1 MAMKAVQFDGFGKPL
16 YVEELETPTA
26 PKDGVVI
33 QVKAAGLC
41 RSDWHAWQGH
51 DPDITI
57 FPHVPGH
64 EFAGVVHEVGPG
76 VTSLKVGD
84 RVVFPFVCGC
94 GCGECSWCVSGNAQ
108 VCPDQWQP
116 GFSGP
121 GTYAEY
127 VAIPRADFNAVVL
140 PAEVSFEVAAS
151 LGCRF
156 ATSYRAIKH
165 VAKVQPGETVTVFG
179 CGGIGLAAVM
189 IAAASGATVIAV
201 DVNPEALLLATQ
213 AGAVHVF
220 NAAEVDVVEAIRR
233 VIPGGV
239 DVSVDALG
247 SIATAKSAVESLR
260 VQGRHIQIGLL
271 LPAKIGDKATVPMH
285 LVIAKELSVLGSHG
299 MAAVAYPEMLA
310 DIASGVLDPGQFI
323 THRIPL
329 GAVPEALAQ
338 MSTGTEPG
346 VTIIQPEG

>member
-1 MAMKAVQFDGFGKPL
+1 MKAVQFEKFGEPL
-16 YVEELETPTA
+16 VVAQLDIPTA
-26 PKDGVVI
+26 PADGVVI

-51 DPDITI
+51 DPDITV

-64 EFAGVVHEVGPG
+64 EFAGVVHEIGAG
-76 VTSLKVGD
+76 VSKLKVGD

-94 GCGECSWCVSGNAQ
+94 GQCSWCESGNAQ

-121 GTYAEY
+121 GTYAEF

-140 PAEVSFEVAAS
+140 PAEVSFDVAAS

-156 ATSYRAIKH
+156 ATSYRAITH
-165 VAKVQPGETVTVFG
+165 VADVQPGETVAVFG
-179 CGGIGLAAVM
+179 CGGIGLAAIM
-189 IAAASGATVIAV
+189 IAAASGANVVAV
-201 DVNPEALLLATQ
+201 DVNAEALTLASEV
-213 AGAVHVF
+213 GATHVF
-220 NAAEVDVVEAIRR
+220 NAAEGDVVAAIKA
-233 VIPGGV
+233 VIPEGV

-247 SIATAKSAVESLR
+247 SIPTAKSAVESLR
-260 VQGRHIQIGLL
+260 VQGRHVQIGLL

-285 LVIAKELSVLGSHG
+285 VVIAKELQVLGSHG
-299 MAAVAYPEMLA
+299 MAAAAYPEMLA
-310 DIASGVLDPGQFI
+310 DIASGVLDPGTFI
-323 THRIPL
+323 THRISL
-329 GAVPEALAQ
+329 DEVPKALAQ

-346 VTIIQPEG
+346 VTVIQP

>member
-1 MAMKAVQFDGFGKPL
+1 MKAVQFDSCGERL
-16 YVEELETPTA
+16 YVADHEMPM
-26 PKDGVVI
+26 PPHGGVVI

-51 DPDITI
+51 DPDITV
-57 FPHVPGH
+57 FPHIPGH
-64 EFAGVVHEVGPG
+64 EFAGIVNAVGDD
-76 VTSLKVGD
+76 VSSLKVGD

-94 GCGECSWCVSGNAQ
+94 GKCTWCESGNAQ

-140 PAEVSFEVAAS
+140 PDEVSFEVAAS

-165 VAKVQPGETVTVFG
+165 VAEVQSGETVAVYG
-179 CGGIGLAAVM
+179 CGGIGLAAIM
-189 IAAASGATVIAV
+189 IAAASGATVVAV
-201 DVNPEALLLATQ
+201 DVNQHALDLATEV
-213 AGAVHVF
+213 GARHVF
-220 NAAEVDVVEAIRR
+220 NAAEGDVVSAIKN
-233 VIPGGV
+233 VIPGGI
-239 DVSVDALG
+239 DVTVDALG
-247 SIATAKSAVESLR
+247 SIPTAKAAVESLR
-260 VQGRHIQIGLL
+260 VQGRHVQIGLL
-271 LPAKIGDKATVPMH
+271 LPAKIGDKATIPMH
-285 LVIAKELSVLGSHG
+285 VVIAKELQILGSHG
-299 MAAVAYPEMLA
+299 MAAAAYPEMLA
-310 DIASGVLDPGQFI
+310 DITSGVIDPGQFI

-329 GAVPEALAQ
+329 DAVPEALAS

-346 VTIIQPEG
+346 VTIIQP

>member
-1 MAMKAVQFDGFGKPL
+1 MKAVQFDGFGEPL
-16 YVEELETPTA
+16 YVAELESPLA
-26 PKDGVVI
+26 PVGGVVI

-41 RSDWHAWQGH
+41 RSDWHAWLGH
-51 DPDITI
+51 DPDITV
-57 FPHVPGH
+57 FPHIPGH
-64 EFAGVVHEVGPG
+64 EFSGIVHSVGDD
-76 VTSLKVGD
+76 VTTLKVGD

-94 GCGECSWCVSGNAQ
+94 GECTWCESGNAQ

-127 VAIPRADFNAVVL
+127 VAIPRAEFNAVVL
-140 PAEVSFEVAAS
+140 PDEVSFEVAAS

-165 VAKVQPGETVTVFG
+165 VAEVQSGETVAVFG
-179 CGGIGLAAVM
+179 CGGIGLAAIM
-189 IAAASGATVIAV
+189 IAAASGATVVAV
-201 DVNPEALLLATQ
+201 DVSPKALELASQ
-213 AGAVHVF
+213 VGATYVF
-220 NAAEVDVVEAIRR
+220 NASEGDVVDAIKN
-233 VIPGGV
+233 VIPGGL

-247 SIATAKSAVESLR
+247 SIPTAKAAVESLR
-260 VQGRHIQIGLL
+260 VQGRHVQIGLL

-285 LVIAKELSVLGSHG
+285 IVIAKELQVLGSHG
-299 MAAVAYPEMLA
+299 MAAAHYPEMLA
-310 DIASGVLDPGQFI
+310 DIASGEIDPGQFI

-329 GAVPEALAQ
+329 DTVPEALAK

-346 VTIIQPEG
+346 VTIIQP

>member
-1 MAMKAVQFDGFGKPL
+1 MKSVQFDSFGEPL
-16 YVEELETPTA
+16 YVADQAMPV
-26 PKDGVVI
+26 PPQGGVVI

-51 DPDITI
+51 DPDITV
-57 FPHVPGH
+57 FPHIPGH
-64 EFAGVVHEVGPG
+64 EFAGIVHAVGEG
-76 VTSLKVGD
+76 VATLKVGD

-94 GCGECSWCVSGNAQ
+94 GECTWCESGNAQ

-127 VAIPRADFNAVVL
+127 VAIPRADFNAIVL
-140 PAEVSFEVAAS
+140 PDAVSFDVAAS

-165 VAKVQPGETVTVFG
+165 VAEVQPGETVAVFG
-179 CGGIGLAAVM
+179 CGGIGLAAIM
-189 IAAASGATVIAV
+189 IAAASGAIVVAV
-201 DVNPEALLLATQ
+201 DVNVEALALASQ
-213 AGAVHVF
+213 VGASHVF
-220 NAAEVDVVEAIRR
+220 NAAEGDVATAIRE
-233 VIPGGV
+233 VFPGGV

-247 SIATAKSAVESLR
+247 SIPTAKSAVESLR
-260 VQGRHIQIGLL
+260 VQGRHVQIGLL

-285 LVIAKELSVLGSHG
+285 VVIAKELQVLGSHG
-299 MAAVAYPEMLA
+299 MAAAAYPEMLA
-310 DIASGVLDPGQFI
+310 DIAAGVIDPGQFI

-329 GAVPEALAQ
+329 DTVPDALAQ

-346 VTIIQPEG
+346 VTIIQP

>member
-1 MAMKAVQFDGFGKPL
+1 
-16 YVEELETPTA
+16 
-26 PKDGVVI
+26 VVI
-33 QVKAAGLC
+33 EVKAAGLC

-51 DPDITI
+51 DPDIAV

-64 EFAGVVHEVGPG
+64 EFAGIVHSVGSA
-76 VTSLKVGD
+76 VTTLKVGD

-94 GCGECSWCVSGNAQ
+94 GVCSWCESGNAQ

-121 GTYAEY
+121 GSYAEY
-127 VAIPRADFNAVVL
+127 VAIPRADFNAVQI
-140 PAEVSFEVAAS
+140 PGSISFDVAAS

-156 ATSYRAIKH
+156 ATSYRAIEH
-165 VAKVQPGETVTVFG
+165 VAQVKPGETVAIFG

-189 IAAASGATVIAV
+189 IAAAAGAEVIAV
-201 DVNPEALLLATQ
+201 DVNPQALELASQ
-213 AGAVHVF
+213 VGARHVV
-220 NAAEVDVVEAIRR
+220 NVNDGDVVSRINEF
-233 VIPGGV
+233 VPGGV

-247 SIATAKSAVESLR
+247 SIETARTAVECLR

-285 LVIAKELSVLGSHG
+285 LVIGRELNVLGSHG
-299 MAAVAYPEMLA
+299 MAAAAYPEMLA
-310 DIASGVLDPGQFI
+310 DIASGRLDPGLFI
-323 THRIPL
+323 TRRIDL
-329 GAVPEALAQ
+329 DAVPEALAQ

-346 VTIIQPEG
+346 VTIIQP

>member
-1 MAMKAVQFDGFGKPL
+1 MKAVQIEKFGEPL
-16 YVEELETPTA
+16 VVAELDTPTA
-26 PKDGVVI
+26 PAGGVVV

-51 DPDITI
+51 DPDITV

-64 EFAGVVHEVGPG
+64 EFAGVVHEVGLG
-76 VTSLKVGD
+76 VTNLKVGD

-94 GCGECSWCVSGNAQ
+94 GECSWCESGNAQ

-121 GTYAEY
+121 GTYAEF

-140 PAEVSFEVAAS
+140 PDEVSFEVAAS

-165 VAKVQPGETVTVFG
+165 VSKVLPGETVAVFG
-179 CGGIGLAAVM
+179 CGGIGLAAIM
-189 IAAASGATVIAV
+189 IAAASGATVVAV
-201 DVNPEALLLATQ
+201 DVNPEALKLAAQ
-213 AGAVHVF
+213 VGATHVF
-220 NAAEVDVVEAIRR
+220 NAAEGDVVTAIKN
-233 VIPGGV
+233 VFPEGV

-247 SIATAKSAVESLR
+247 SIATAQSAVESLR
-260 VQGRHIQIGLL
+260 VQGRHVQIGLL

-285 LVIAKELSVLGSHG
+285 VVIAKELSVLGSHG
-299 MAAVAYPEMLA
+299 MAAAAYPEMLA
-310 DIASGVLDPGQFI
+310 DIAAGVIDPGQFI

-329 GAVPEALAQ
+329 DAVPEALAK

-346 VTIIQPEG
+346 VTIIQP

>member
-1 MAMKAVQFDGFGKPL
+1 MKAVQFEQFGEPL
-16 YVEELETPTA
+16 VVAELAIPTA
-26 PKDGVVI
+26 PAGGVVVR
-33 QVKAAGLC
+33 VKAAGLC

-51 DPDITI
+51 DPDITV

-64 EFAGVVHEVGPG
+64 EFAGIVQEVGSG
-76 VTSLKVGD
+76 VTNLKVGD

-94 GCGECSWCVSGNAQ
+94 GECSWCESGNAQ

-121 GTYAEY
+121 GTYAEF

-140 PAEVSFEVAAS
+140 PDEVSFEVAAS

-165 VAKVQPGETVTVFG
+165 VAKVLPVETVAVFG
-179 CGGIGLAAVM
+179 CGGIGLAAIM
-189 IAAASGATVIAV
+189 IAAASGATVVAV
-201 DVNPEALLLATQ
+201 DVNPEALKLAAQ
-213 AGAVHVF
+213 VGATHVF
-220 NAAEVDVVEAIRR
+220 NAAEGDVVTAIKN
-233 VIPGGV
+233 VFPEGV

-247 SIATAKSAVESLR
+247 SIPTAKSAVESLR
-260 VQGRHIQIGLL
+260 VQGRHVQIGLL

-285 LVIAKELSVLGSHG
+285 VVIAKELSVLGSHG
-299 MAAVAYPEMLA
+299 MAAAAYPEMLA
-310 DIASGVLDPGQFI
+310 DIAAGVIDPGQFI
-323 THRIPL
+323 THTIPL
-329 GAVPEALAQ
+329 DAVPEALAK

-346 VTIIQPEG
+346 VTIIQP

>member
-1 MAMKAVQFDGFGKPL
+1 MKAVQFEKFGESL
-16 YVEELETPTA
+16 VVAELDTPTA
-26 PKDGVVI
+26 PAGGVVV

-51 DPDITI
+51 DPDITV

-64 EFAGVVHEVGPG
+64 EFAGVVHEVGSG
-76 VTSLKVGD
+76 ATNLKVGD

-94 GCGECSWCVSGNAQ
+94 GECSWCESGNAQ

-140 PAEVSFEVAAS
+140 PDEVTFEVAAS

-165 VAKVQPGETVTVFG
+165 VAQVQPGETVAVFG
-179 CGGIGLAAVM
+179 CGGIGLAAIM
-189 IAAASGATVIAV
+189 IAAASGATVVAV
-201 DVNPEALLLATQ
+201 DVNTDALELATQ
-213 AGAVHVF
+213 VGATHVF
-220 NAAEVDVVEAIRR
+220 NAAHGDVVSEITK

-247 SIATAKSAVESLR
+247 SIATAKAAVESLR
-260 VQGRHIQIGLL
+260 VQGRHVQIGLL

-285 LVIAKELSVLGSHG
+285 VVIAKELQILGSHG
-299 MAAVAYPEMLA
+299 MAAAAYPEMLA
-310 DIASGVLDPGQFI
+310 DITSGVIDPGRFI
-323 THRIPL
+323 THRISL
-329 GAVPEALAQ
+329 DGVPEALAK

-346 VTIIQPEG
+346 VTIIQP

>member
-1 MAMKAVQFDGFGKPL
+1 MKAVQFEKFGEPL
-16 YVEELETPTA
+16 DVAELDTPTA
-26 PKDGVVI
+26 PAGGVVV

-51 DPDITI
+51 DPDITV

-64 EFAGVVHEVGPG
+64 EFAGIVHEVGPG
-76 VTSLKVGD
+76 VTNLKVGD

-94 GCGECSWCVSGNAQ
+94 GECSWCESGNAQ

-140 PAEVSFEVAAS
+140 PDEVSFEVAAS

-165 VAKVQPGETVTVFG
+165 VSKVLPGETVAIFG
-179 CGGIGLAAVM
+179 CGGIGLAAIM
-189 IAAASGATVIAV
+189 IAAASGATVVAV
-201 DVNPEALLLATQ
+201 DVNPEALKLAAQ
-213 AGAVHVF
+213 VGATHVF
-220 NAAEVDVVEAIRR
+220 NAAEGDVVTAIKN
-233 VIPGGV
+233 VFPEGV

-247 SIATAKSAVESLR
+247 SIATAKSAVESIR
-260 VQGRHIQIGLL
+260 VQGRHVQIGLL

-285 LVIAKELSVLGSHG
+285 VVIAKELSVLGSHG
-299 MAAVAYPEMLA
+299 MAAAAYPEMLA
-310 DIASGVLDPGQFI
+310 DIAAGVIDPGLFI

-329 GAVPEALAQ
+329 DAVPEALAK

-346 VTIIQPEG
+346 VTIIQP

>member
-1 MAMKAVQFDGFGKPL
+1 MKSVQFDSFGELL
-16 YVEELETPTA
+16 YLAEQAMPVP
-26 PKDGVVI
+26 PQGGVVI

-51 DPDITI
+51 DPDITV
-57 FPHVPGH
+57 FPHIPGH
-64 EFAGVVHEVGPG
+64 EFAGIVHAVGEG
-76 VTSLKVGD
+76 VATLKVGD

-94 GCGECSWCVSGNAQ
+94 GECTWCESGNAQ

-127 VAIPRADFNAVVL
+127 VAIPRADFNAIVL
-140 PAEVSFEVAAS
+140 PDAVSFDVAAS

-165 VAKVQPGETVTVFG
+165 VAEVQPGETVAVFG
-179 CGGIGLAAVM
+179 CGGIGLAAIM
-189 IAAASGATVIAV
+189 IAAASGEIVVAV
-201 DVNPEALLLATQ
+201 DVNVEALALASQ
-213 AGAVHVF
+213 VGASHVF
-220 NAAEVDVVEAIRR
+220 NAAEGDVATAIRE
-233 VIPGGV
+233 VFPGGV

-247 SIATAKSAVESLR
+247 SIPTAKSAVESLR
-260 VQGRHIQIGLL
+260 VQGRHVQIGLL

-285 LVIAKELSVLGSHG
+285 VVIAKELQVLGSHG
-299 MAAVAYPEMLA
+299 MAAAAYPEMLA
-310 DIASGVLDPGQFI
+310 DIAAGVIDPGQFI

-329 GAVPEALAQ
+329 DTVPDALAQ

-346 VTIIQPEG
+346 VTIIQP

>member
-1 MAMKAVQFDGFGKPL
+1 MKAVQFVQFGEPL
-16 YVEELETPTA
+16 GVAELATPTA
-26 PKDGVVI
+26 PAGGVVV

-51 DPDITI
+51 DPDITD

-64 EFAGVVHEVGPG
+64 EFAGVVHEVGSG

-94 GCGECSWCVSGNAQ
+94 GDCAWCVSGNAQ

-121 GTYAEY
+121 GSYAEF

-140 PAEVSFEVAAS
+140 PDAVSFEVAAS

-165 VAKVQPGETVTVFG
+165 VADVQEGENVAVFG
-179 CGGIGLAAVM
+179 CGGIGLAAIM
-189 IAAASGATVIAV
+189 IAAASGATVVAV
-201 DVNPEALLLATQ
+201 DVNAEALSLAID
-213 AGAVHVF
+213 AGATYAF
-220 NAAEVDVVEAIRR
+220 NAAEGDVVAAIRN
-233 VIPGGV
+233 VFPDGV
-239 DVSVDALG
+239 DVSIDALG
-247 SIATAKSAVESLR
+247 SIPTARSAVESLR
-260 VQGRHIQIGLL
+260 IQGRHVQIGLL

-285 LVIAKELSVLGSHG
+285 VVIAKELSVLGSHG
-299 MAAVAYPEMLA
+299 MSASAYPEMLA

-323 THRIPL
+323 TQRISL
-329 GAVPEALAQ
+329 DAVPEALAK

-346 VTIIQPEG
+346 VTIIQP

>member
-1 MAMKAVQFDGFGKPL
+1 MKAVQFEKFGEPL
-16 YVEELETPTA
+16 VVAELDTPTA
-26 PKDGVVI
+26 PAGGVVV

-51 DPDITI
+51 DPDSTV

-64 EFAGVVHEVGPG
+64 EFAGIVQEVGSG
-76 VTSLKVGD
+76 VTNLKVGD

-94 GCGECSWCVSGNAQ
+94 GECSWCESGNAQ

-140 PAEVSFEVAAS
+140 PDEVSFEVAAS

-165 VAKVQPGETVTVFG
+165 VAHVQPGETVAVFG
-179 CGGIGLAAVM
+179 CGGIGLAAIM
-189 IAAASGATVIAV
+189 IAAASGATVVAV
-201 DVNPEALLLATQ
+201 DVNPEALQLAAQ
-213 AGAVHVF
+213 VGATHVF
-220 NAAEVDVVEAIRR
+220 NAAEGDVVTAIKN
-233 VIPGGV
+233 VIPEGV

-247 SIATAKSAVESLR
+247 SIPTAKSAVESLR
-260 VQGRHIQIGLL
+260 VQGRHVQIGLL

-285 LVIAKELSVLGSHG
+285 VVIAKELSVLGSHG
-299 MAAVAYPEMLA
+299 MAAAAYPEMLA
-310 DIASGVLDPGQFI
+310 DIAAGVIDPGQFI

-329 GAVPEALAQ
+329 NAVPDALAK
-338 MSTGTEPG
+338 MSTGTKPG
-346 VTIIQPEG
+346 VTIIQP

>member
-1 MAMKAVQFDGFGKPL
+1 MKAVQFEKFCEPL
-16 YVEELETPTA
+16 VVAELDTPTA
-26 PKDGVVI
+26 PAGGVVV

-51 DPDITI
+51 DPDITV

-64 EFAGVVHEVGPG
+64 EFAGVVHEVGLG
-76 VTSLKVGD
+76 VTNLKVGD

-94 GCGECSWCVSGNAQ
+94 GECSWCESGNAQ

-140 PAEVSFEVAAS
+140 SDEVSFEVAAS

-165 VAKVQPGETVTVFG
+165 VAEVQPGETVAVFG
-179 CGGIGLAAVM
+179 CGGIGLAAIM
-189 IAAASGATVIAV
+189 IAAASGAAVVAV
-201 DVNPEALLLATQ
+201 DVNPEALVLASRV
-213 AGAVHVF
+213 GAAHVF
-220 NAAEVDVVEAIRR
+220 NAAEGDVVTEIKN

-247 SIATAKSAVESLR
+247 SIPTAKSAVESLR
-260 VQGRHIQIGLL
+260 VQGRHVQIGLL

-285 LVIAKELSVLGSHG
+285 VVIAKELSVLGSHG
-299 MAAVAYPEMLA
+299 MAAVAYPEMLS
-310 DIASGVLDPGQFI
+310 DIAAGVIDPGQFI
-323 THRIPL
+323 THRISL
-329 GAVPEALAQ
+329 NAVPEALAK

-346 VTIIQPEG
+346 VTIIQP

>member
-1 MAMKAVQFDGFGKPL
+1 MKAVQFEQFGVPL
-16 YVEELETPTA
+16 VVAELDTPTA
-26 PKDGVVI
+26 PAGGVVV

-51 DPDITI
+51 DPDITV

-64 EFAGVVHEVGPG
+64 EFAGIVHEVGPG
-76 VTSLKVGD
+76 VTNLKVGD

-94 GCGECSWCVSGNAQ
+94 GECSWCERGNAQ

-140 PAEVSFEVAAS
+140 PDEVSFEVAAS

-165 VAKVQPGETVTVFG
+165 VAKVLPGETVSVFG
-179 CGGIGLAAVM
+179 CGGIGLAAIM
-189 IAAASGATVIAV
+189 IAAASGATVVAV
-201 DVNPEALLLATQ
+201 DVNPEALKLAAQ
-213 AGAVHVF
+213 VGATHVF
-220 NAAEVDVVEAIRR
+220 NAAEGDVVTAIKN
-233 VIPGGV
+233 VFPEGV

-247 SIATAKSAVESLR
+247 SIATAKSAVESIR
-260 VQGRHIQIGLL
+260 VQGRHVQIGLL

-285 LVIAKELSVLGSHG
+285 VVIAKELSVLGSHG
-299 MAAVAYPEMLA
+299 MAAAAYPEMLA
-310 DIASGVLDPGQFI
+310 DIAAGVIDPGLFI

-329 GAVPEALAQ
+329 DAVPEALAK

-346 VTIIQPEG
+346 VTIIQP

>member
-1 MAMKAVQFDGFGKPL
+1 MAMKAVQFEKFGEPL
-16 YVEELETPTA
+16 VVAELDTPTA
-26 PKDGVVI
+26 PAGGVVV

-51 DPDITI
+51 DPDITV

-64 EFAGVVHEVGPG
+64 EFAGIVQEVGSG
-76 VTSLKVGD
+76 VTNLKVGD

-94 GCGECSWCVSGNAQ
+94 GECSWCESGNAQ

-140 PAEVSFEVAAS
+140 PDEVSFEVAAS

-165 VAKVQPGETVTVFG
+165 VAHVQPGETVAVFG
-179 CGGIGLAAVM
+179 CGGIGLAAIM
-189 IAAASGATVIAV
+189 IAAASGATVVAV
-201 DVNPEALLLATQ
+201 DVNPEALQLAAQ
-213 AGAVHVF
+213 VGATHVF
-220 NAAEVDVVEAIRR
+220 NAAEGDVVTAIKN
-233 VIPGGV
+233 VIPEGV

-247 SIATAKSAVESLR
+247 SIPTAKSAVESLR
-260 VQGRHIQIGLL
+260 VQGRHVQIGLL

-285 LVIAKELSVLGSHG
+285 VVIAKELSVLGSHG
-299 MAAVAYPEMLA
+299 MAAAAYPEMLA
-310 DIASGVLDPGQFI
+310 DIAAGVIDPGQFI

-329 GAVPEALAQ
+329 NAVPDALAK
-338 MSTGTEPG
+338 MSTGTKPG
-346 VTIIQPEG
+346 VTIIQP

>member
-1 MAMKAVQFDGFGKPL
+1 MKAVQFEKFGEPL
-16 YVEELETPTA
+16 VVAELDTPTA
-26 PKDGVVI
+26 PAGVVVV

-51 DPDITI
+51 DPDITV

-64 EFAGVVHEVGPG
+64 EFAGVVHEVGLG
-76 VTSLKVGD
+76 VTNLKVGD

-94 GCGECSWCVSGNAQ
+94 GECSWCESGNAQ

-121 GTYAEY
+121 GTYAEF

-140 PAEVSFEVAAS
+140 PDEVSFEVAAS

-165 VAKVQPGETVTVFG
+165 VAEVQPGETVAVFG
-179 CGGIGLAAVM
+179 CGGIGLAAIM
-189 IAAASGATVIAV
+189 IAAASGATVVAV
-201 DVNPEALLLATQ
+201 DVNAAALELASQ
-213 AGAVHVF
+213 VGATHVF
-220 NAAEVDVVEAIRR
+220 NAAKGDVVVAIKN
-233 VIPGGV
+233 VFPEGV

-247 SIATAKSAVESLR
+247 SIPTAKSAVESLR
-260 VQGRHIQIGLL
+260 VQGRHVQIGLL

-285 LVIAKELSVLGSHG
+285 VVIAKELSVLGSHG
-299 MAAVAYPEMLA
+299 MAAAAYPELLA
-310 DIASGVLDPGQFI
+310 DIATGVIDPGQFI

-329 GAVPEALAQ
+329 DAVPEALAK

-346 VTIIQPEG
+346 VTIIQP

>member
-1 MAMKAVQFDGFGKPL
+1 MKSVQFDSFGEPL
-16 YVEELETPTA
+16 YLADQAMPVP
-26 PKDGVVI
+26 PQGGVVI

-51 DPDITI
+51 DPDITV
-57 FPHVPGH
+57 FPHIPGH
-64 EFAGVVHEVGPG
+64 EFAGIVHAVGEG
-76 VTSLKVGD
+76 VATLKVGD

-94 GCGECSWCVSGNAQ
+94 GECTWCESGNAQ

-127 VAIPRADFNAVVL
+127 VAIPRADFNAIVL
-140 PAEVSFEVAAS
+140 PDAVSFDVAAS

-165 VAKVQPGETVTVFG
+165 VAEVQPGETVAVFG
-179 CGGIGLAAVM
+179 CGGIGLAAIM
-189 IAAASGATVIAV
+189 IAAASGATVVAV
-201 DVNPEALLLATQ
+201 DVNVEALALASQ
-213 AGAVHVF
+213 VGASHVF
-220 NAAEVDVVEAIRR
+220 NAAEGDVATAIRE
-233 VIPGGV
+233 VFPGGV

-247 SIATAKSAVESLR
+247 SIPTAKSAVESLR
-260 VQGRHIQIGLL
+260 VQGRHVQIGLL

-285 LVIAKELSVLGSHG
+285 VVIAKELQVLGSHG
-299 MAAVAYPEMLA
+299 MAAAAYPEMLA
-310 DIASGVLDPGQFI
+310 DIAAGVIDPGQFI

-329 GAVPEALAQ
+329 DTVPDALAQ

-346 VTIIQPEG
+346 VTIIQP

>member
-1 MAMKAVQFDGFGKPL
+1 MKSVQFDSFGELL
-16 YVEELETPTA
+16 YLAEQAMPVP
-26 PKDGVVI
+26 PQGGVVI

-51 DPDITI
+51 DPDITV
-57 FPHVPGH
+57 FPHIPGH
-64 EFAGVVHEVGPG
+64 EFAGIVHAVGEG
-76 VTSLKVGD
+76 VATLKVGD

-94 GCGECSWCVSGNAQ
+94 GECKWCESGNAQ

-127 VAIPRADFNAVVL
+127 VAIPRADFNAIVL
-140 PAEVSFEVAAS
+140 PDAVSFDVAAS

-165 VAKVQPGETVTVFG
+165 VAEVLPGETVAVFG
-179 CGGIGLAAVM
+179 CGGIGLAAIM
-189 IAAASGATVIAV
+189 IAAASGATVVAV
-201 DVNPEALLLATQ
+201 DVNVEALALASQ
-213 AGAVHVF
+213 VGASHVF
-220 NAAEVDVVEAIRR
+220 NAAEGDVATAIRE
-233 VIPGGV
+233 VFPGGV

-247 SIATAKSAVESLR
+247 SIPTAKSAVESLR
-260 VQGRHIQIGLL
+260 VQGRHVQIGLL

-285 LVIAKELSVLGSHG
+285 VVIAKELQVLGSHG
-299 MAAVAYPEMLA
+299 MAAAAYPEMLA
-310 DIASGVLDPGQFI
+310 DIAAGVIDPGQFI

-329 GAVPEALAQ
+329 DTVPDALAQ

-346 VTIIQPEG
+346 VTIIQP

>member
-1 MAMKAVQFDGFGKPL
+1 MKAVQFDSFGEPL
-16 YVEELETPTA
+16 YLADRSIPM
-26 PKDGVVI
+26 PPRGGVI
-33 QVKAAGLC
+33 IEVKAAGLC

-51 DPDITI
+51 DPDITV
-57 FPHVPGH
+57 FPHIPGH
-64 EFAGVVHEVGPG
+64 EFAGIVHTVGEG
-76 VTSLKVGD
+76 VTTLQVGD

-94 GCGECSWCVSGNAQ
+94 GECSWCESGNAQ

-127 VAIPRADFNAVVL
+127 VAIPRADFNAIFL
-140 PAEVSFEVAAS
+140 PADVSFDVAAS

-165 VAKVQPGETVTVFG
+165 VAEVQPGETVAVFG
-179 CGGIGLAAVM
+179 CGGIGLAAIM
-189 IAAASGATVIAV
+189 IAAASGATVVAV
-201 DVNPEALLLATQ
+201 DVNNEALALASQ
-213 AGAVHVF
+213 VGATHVF
-220 NAAEVDVVEAIRR
+220 NAEELDVVEA
-233 VIPGGV
+233 VKKAIPGGV

-247 SIATAKSAVESLR
+247 SIPTVKSAVESLR
-260 VQGRHIQIGLL
+260 VQGRHVQIGLL

-285 LVIAKELSVLGSHG
+285 VVIAKELQVLGSHG
-299 MAAVAYPEMLA
+299 MAAAAYPEMLA
-310 DIASGVLDPGQFI
+310 DIAAGVIDPGQFI

-329 GAVPEALAQ
+329 DAVPDALAQ

-346 VTIIQPEG
+346 VTIIQP

>member
-1 MAMKAVQFDGFGKPL
+1 MKAVQFKQFGEPL
-16 YVEELETPTA
+16 VVAELDTPTA
-26 PKDGVVI
+26 PAGGVVV

-51 DPDITI
+51 DPDITV

-64 EFAGVVHEVGPG
+64 EFAGIVQEVGSG
-76 VTSLKVGD
+76 VTNLKVGD

-94 GCGECSWCVSGNAQ
+94 GECSWCESGNAQ

-140 PAEVSFEVAAS
+140 PDEVSFEVAAS

-165 VAKVQPGETVTVFG
+165 VSKVLPGETVAVFG
-179 CGGIGLAAVM
+179 CGGIGLAAIM
-189 IAAASGATVIAV
+189 IAAASGATVVAV
-201 DVNPEALLLATQ
+201 DVNPEALKLAAQ
-213 AGAVHVF
+213 VGATHVF
-220 NAAEVDVVEAIRR
+220 NAAEGDVVTAIKN
-233 VIPGGV
+233 VFPEGV

-247 SIATAKSAVESLR
+247 SIATAKSAVESIR
-260 VQGRHIQIGLL
+260 VQGRHVQIGLL

-285 LVIAKELSVLGSHG
+285 VVIAKELSVLGSHG
-299 MAAVAYPEMLA
+299 MAAAAYPEMLA
-310 DIASGVLDPGQFI
+310 DIAAGVIDPGQFI

-329 GAVPEALAQ
+329 DAVPVALAK

-346 VTIIQPEG
+346 VTIIQP

>member
-1 MAMKAVQFDGFGKPL
+1 MKAVQFEKFGEPL
-16 YVEELETPTA
+16 VVAELNTPTA
-26 PKDGVVI
+26 PAGGVVV
-33 QVKAAGLC
+33 QVRAAGLC

-51 DPDITI
+51 DPDITV

-64 EFAGVVHEVGPG
+64 EFAGVVHEVGSG
-76 VTSLKVGD
+76 VTKLKVGD

-94 GCGECSWCVSGNAQ
+94 GECSWCESGNAQ
-108 VCPDQWQP
+108 VCPEQWQP

-140 PAEVSFEVAAS
+140 PDEVSFEVAAS

-165 VAKVQPGETVTVFG
+165 VAHVQPGETVAVFG
-179 CGGIGLAAVM
+179 CGGIGLAAIMV
-189 IAAASGATVIAV
+189 AAASGATVVAV
-201 DVNPEALLLATQ
+201 DVNTDALELATQ
-213 AGAVHVF
+213 VGAKHVF
-220 NAAEVDVVEAIRR
+220 NAAHGDVVSEITK

-260 VQGRHIQIGLL
+260 VQGRHVQIGLL

-285 LVIAKELSVLGSHG
+285 VVIAKELQILGSHG
-299 MAAVAYPEMLA
+299 MAAATYPEMLA
-310 DIASGVLDPGQFI
+310 DIASGVIDPSRFI
-323 THRIPL
+323 THRISL
-329 GAVPEALAQ
+329 DGVPEALAK

-346 VTIIQPEG
+346 VTIIQP

>member
-1 MAMKAVQFDGFGKPL
+1 MKVVQFDSFGEPL
-16 YVEELETPTA
+16 YVADQAMPV
-26 PKDGVVI
+26 PPQGGVVI

-51 DPDITI
+51 DPDITV
-57 FPHVPGH
+57 FPHIPGH
-64 EFAGVVHEVGPG
+64 EFAGIVHAVGEG
-76 VTSLKVGD
+76 VATLKVGD

-94 GCGECSWCVSGNAQ
+94 GECTWCESGNAQ

-127 VAIPRADFNAVVL
+127 VAIPRADFNAIVL
-140 PAEVSFEVAAS
+140 PDAVSFDVAAS

-165 VAKVQPGETVTVFG
+165 VAEVLPGETVAVFG
-179 CGGIGLAAVM
+179 CGGIGLAAIM
-189 IAAASGATVIAV
+189 IAAASGATVVAV
-201 DVNPEALLLATQ
+201 DVNVEALALASQ
-213 AGAVHVF
+213 VGASHVF
-220 NAAEVDVVEAIRR
+220 NAAEGDVATAIRE
-233 VIPGGV
+233 VFPGGV

-247 SIATAKSAVESLR
+247 SIPTAKSAVESLR
-260 VQGRHIQIGLL
+260 VQGRHVQIGLL

-285 LVIAKELSVLGSHG
+285 VVIAKELQVLGSHG
-299 MAAVAYPEMLA
+299 MAAAAYPEMLA
-310 DIASGVLDPGQFI
+310 DIAAGVIDPGQFI

-329 GAVPEALAQ
+329 DTVPDALAQ

-346 VTIIQPEG
+346 VTIIQP

>member
-1 MAMKAVQFDGFGKPL
+1 MAMKAVQFKQFGEPL
-16 YVEELETPTA
+16 VVAELDTPTA
-26 PKDGVVI
+26 PAGGVVV

-51 DPDITI
+51 DPDITV

-64 EFAGVVHEVGPG
+64 EFAGVVHEVGLG
-76 VTSLKVGD
+76 VTNLKVGD

-94 GCGECSWCVSGNAQ
+94 GECSWCESGNAQ

-121 GTYAEY
+121 GTYAEF

-140 PAEVSFEVAAS
+140 PDEVSFEVAAS

-165 VAKVQPGETVTVFG
+165 VAEVQPGETVAVFG
-179 CGGIGLAAVM
+179 CGGIGLAAII
-189 IAAASGATVIAV
+189 IAAASGATVVAV
-201 DVNPEALLLATQ
+201 DVNAAALELATQ
-213 AGAVHVF
+213 VGATHVF
-220 NAAEVDVVEAIRR
+220 NAAEGDVVVAIKN
-233 VIPGGV
+233 VFPEGV

-247 SIATAKSAVESLR
+247 SIPTAKSAVESLR
-260 VQGRHIQIGLL
+260 VQGRHVQIGLL

-285 LVIAKELSVLGSHG
+285 VVIAKELSVLGSHG
-299 MAAVAYPEMLA
+299 MAAAAYPEMLA
-310 DIASGVLDPGQFI
+310 DIAAGVIDPGQFI
-323 THRIPL
+323 THTIPL
-329 GAVPEALAQ
+329 DAVPEALAK

-346 VTIIQPEG
+346 VTIIQP

>member
-1 MAMKAVQFDGFGKPL
+1 MAMKAVQFEKFGEPL
-16 YVEELETPTA
+16 VVAELDTPTA
-26 PKDGVVI
+26 PAGGVVV

-51 DPDITI
+51 DPDITV

-64 EFAGVVHEVGPG
+64 EFAGIVQEVGSG
-76 VTSLKVGD
+76 VTNLKVGD

-94 GCGECSWCVSGNAQ
+94 GECSWCESGNAQ

-140 PAEVSFEVAAS
+140 PDEVSFEVAAS

-165 VAKVQPGETVTVFG
+165 VAEVQPGETVAVFG
-179 CGGIGLAAVM
+179 CGGIGLAAIM
-189 IAAASGATVIAV
+189 IAAASGATVVAV
-201 DVNPEALLLATQ
+201 DVNPEALKLAAQ
-213 AGAVHVF
+213 VGATHVF
-220 NAAEVDVVEAIRR
+220 NAAEGDVVTAIKN
-233 VIPGGV
+233 VFPEGV

-247 SIATAKSAVESLR
+247 SIATAKSAVESIR
-260 VQGRHIQIGLL
+260 VQGRHVQIGLL

-285 LVIAKELSVLGSHG
+285 VVIAKELSVLGSHG
-299 MAAVAYPEMLA
+299 MAAAAYPEMLA
-310 DIASGVLDPGQFI
+310 DIAAGVIDPGLFI

-329 GAVPEALAQ
+329 NAVPDALAK

-346 VTIIQPEG
+346 VTIIQP